1 MLFTLPYMY
10 RKTLKKNI
18 GMTQQIQN
26 TGCLWRGRHR
36 AELGLK
42 LDLLF
47 VFQDRFETTMAKFNI
62 YST

>member
-1 MLFTLPYMY
+1 
-10 RKTLKKNI
+10 
-18 GMTQQIQN
+18 MTQQIQN